1 MFRAVLGSVVIL
13 GRCCVGDDKHCEAS
27 YCPNG
32 QQGVLPVLNK
42 LYFKGRVDGVEGESR
57 LGFVLSCRYQT
68 NLEKML
74 LTMNGGGKVPLVH
87 CSNSCMLFCSSP
99 GISRRQETRASLLNT
114 VYTL

>member
-1 MFRAVLGSVVIL
+1 M
-13 GRCCVGDDKHCEAS
+13 GDDKHCEAS

-32 QQGVLPVLNK
+32 QQDVLPVLNN

-57 LGFVLSCRYQT
+57 LGFVLSCWYQT

-99 GISRRQETRASLLNT
+99 GISRQQETRASLLNT